1 MKNIANNPIFPKNEV
16 SPLTIASL
24 ATGPIDTPLADLQ
37 RLESEFVPFE
47 QAAFWQKPKS
57 RPPAMINA
65 WVQSYSESLVNWLLL
80 GLEEERFDLNRPIHI
95 LQMVQDKGVFG
106 LKLLAQLQQ
115 TLGQEAFQNLPLCL
129 LIVCDNQ
136 DDITLMQAHPSYRAY
151 RESGKVNWLCF
162 DEFNAL
168 IEQNE
173 PDLAIDFTANP
184 VALIAHHVLSSLP
197 QQLVHCHYNQLY
209 FAEVASLKP
218 ADESAQMDLAQGRLP
233 STHSNLPISWQERV
247 RQEKLKEEMQES
259 EQGKTLAQAQIPL
272 AYRWHRINPD
282 EFVKSQLA
290 SNELQ
295 APYLDYLNYQLSQG
309 ISQVLYLPVQAS
321 NLLNQLADRCDKGLL
336 CLITE
341 EVLELHGQNEAQGT
355 ELLKH
360 EPNANP
366 AMPLAL
372 APMPLALAPM
382 PLALAPMPLAL
393 APIIAALKNTQVA
406 VQKTDQ
412 IHSESSWVSISSRAL
427 TEEAGLNEIN
437 KQHFNLIVAPL
448 LEQTNRQQER
458 IINSLQGA
466 TKVLDDRQI
475 LAYLSTHQYEP
486 ALCALFLPRLLET
499 GVLVSLRLPWCEA
512 LSKVWAQHTPLGRG
526 DEFTF
531 KLGLLAIDLGHW
543 PLAKSCFI
551 ALMEIDGPNTPCLH
565 NLALAEFA
573 TGQIK
578 MALTCTQLALELS
591 PEDEQAKTL
600 NDDICAY
607 QARCSALSW
616 FDDKDNEVQQNQA
629 DDTKRLTL
637 QPLGQHHL
645 SEFYLQYRRTDIA
658 QRLRGSTFDSLAELR
673 DHIWPNWLQEGGSIE
688 GDSIEGDMKEGG
700 CKEDGGK
707 EGDCKKANKQAKAH
721 FALVHPELGFVGAVV
736 FDFNTDEALQS
747 ATDEL
752 IEQSAHL
759 SFWIGCDYQKQG
771 FGKAGVMLAIEH
783 IKGLAN
789 RLKLKQIQTTAWA
802 HNTASR
808 RILAQMRFIEGPV
821 IKGNGVEQEI
831 CYTLDIK

>member
-1 MKNIANNPIFPKNEV
+1 MTAIQPQLLGQKNEPA
-16 SPLTIASL
+16 SMIASL
-24 ATGPIDTPLADLQ
+24 AIGPIDTPLTDLQ

-47 QAAFWQKPKS
+47 QAAFWQKPKPT
-57 RPPAMINA
+57 PPAMINA

-80 GLEEERFDLNRPIHI
+80 GLEEDRFDLNRPIHI
-95 LQMVQDKGVFG
+95 LQMMQDKGAFG

-162 DEFNAL
+162 DEVNAL

-173 PDLAIDFTANP
+173 SDLAIDFMANP
-184 VALIAHHVLSSLP
+184 VALIAHHTLSSLP

-218 ADESAQMDLAQGRLP
+218 TDESAQMDLAQGTLP
-233 STHSNLPISWQERV
+233 SPHSNLPISWQERV
-247 RQEKLKEEMQES
+247 RQEKLKDKVS
-259 EQGKTLAQAQIPL
+259 EKEAQQDFAQAQIPL
-272 AYRWHRINPD
+272 AYRWHHINPD

-290 SNELQ
+290 SNELH

-321 NLLNQLADRCDKGLL
+321 NLLNQLVNRCDKGLL
-336 CLITE
+336 CLITDDAVE
-341 EVLELHGQNEAQGT
+341 RHGLNDAQDT

-360 EPNANP
+360 EPNSSP

-372 APMPLALAPM
+372 APM
-382 PLALAPMPLAL
+382 
-393 APIIAALKNTQVA
+393 IASLKNTQVA

-412 IHSESSWVSISSRAL
+412 IHSVFSWVSISSRVL
-427 TEEAGLNEIN
+427 TEEGGLNETD
-437 KQHFNLIVAPL
+437 QEHFNLIAAPL

-458 IINSLQGA
+458 IFNSLQGA
-466 TKVLDDRQI
+466 TKVLDDKQI

-499 GVLVSLRLPWCEA
+499 GVLVSLRQPWCEA
-512 LSKVWAQHTPLGRG
+512 LSKVWIQHTPLGRG

-543 PLAKSCFI
+543 PLAKACFI
-551 ALMEIDGPNTPCLH
+551 ACMEIDEPNTPCLH
-565 NLALAEFA
+565 NLALAKFA

-578 MALTCTQLALELS
+578 MALSCTQLALELS
-591 PEDEQAKTL
+591 PEDEQAKAL
-600 NDDICAY
+600 NDDIYAY

-616 FDDKDNEVQQNQA
+616 FDDKDNQVQQKQA
-629 DDTKRLTL
+629 DDTNPLTL

-658 QRLRGSTFDSLAELR
+658 QRLRGVTFDSLAELT
-673 DHIWPNWLQEGGSIE
+673 DHIWPNWLQEGATKE
-688 GDSIEGDMKEGG
+688 GDSQ
-700 CKEDGGK
+700 EDSK
-707 EGDCKKANKQAKAH
+707 LEKAH

-736 FDFNTDEALQS
+736 FDFNEDDASQNETDEPS
-747 ATDEL
+747 A
-752 IEQSAHL
+752 QSAHL

-808 RILAQMRFIEGPV
+808 RILAQMRFVESSV
-821 IKGNGVEQEI
+821 IKGDGVEQEI
-831 CYTLDIK
+831 CYKLDIK

>member
-1 MKNIANNPIFPKNEV
+1 MTAIQTQLLGAKNE
-16 SPLTIASL
+16 SASTIASL
-24 ATGPIDTPLADLQ
+24 ATGPIDTPLTDLQ
-37 RLESEFVPFE
+37 RFESEFVPFE
-47 QAAFWQKPKS
+47 QAPFWQKPKP
-57 RPPAMINA
+57 RLPAMINA

-80 GLEEERFDLNRPIHI
+80 GLEEGSFDLERPIYI
-95 LQMVQDKGVFG
+95 LQMVQDKGAFG

-115 TLGQEAFQNLPLCL
+115 TLGQEAFYELPLCL

-136 DDITLMQAHPSYRAY
+136 DDITLMQAYPSYRAY
-151 RESGKVNWLCF
+151 KESGKVNWLCF
-162 DEFNAL
+162 DEVNTL

-173 PDLAIDFTANP
+173 SDLTIDFTANP
-184 VALIAHHVLSSLP
+184 VALIAHHALSSLP

-218 ADESAQMDLAQGRLP
+218 TEENAQMSLAQGSLP
-233 STHSNLPISWQERV
+233 SSHSNLPISWQERV
-247 RQEKLKEEMQES
+247 RQEKLKDKVNEKEAQ
-259 EQGKTLAQAQIPL
+259 QGFAQAQIPL

-290 SNELQ
+290 SKELH

-321 NLLNQLADRCDKGLL
+321 NLLNQLANRCDKGLI
-336 CLITE
+336 CLITDDVVE
-341 EVLELHGQNEAQGT
+341 RHGVNDAQGT

-366 AMPLAL
+366 L
-372 APMPLALAPM
+372 M

-393 APIIAALKNTQVA
+393 APIITALKNTQVA

-412 IHSESSWVSISSRAL
+412 INLVSSWVSMSNRVL
-427 TEEAGLNEIN
+427 TEEGGLNETD
-437 KQHFNLIVAPL
+437 QEHFNLIAAPL

-486 ALCALFLPRLLET
+486 ALFELFLPRLLET
-499 GVLVSLRLPWCEA
+499 GVLVNLRLPWCEA
-512 LSKVWAQHTPLGRG
+512 LSKVWSQHTPLGRG

-543 PLAKSCFI
+543 PLAKACFI
-551 ALMEIDGPNTPCLH
+551 ACMEIDNPNTPCLH

-573 TGQIK
+573 TGQINL
-578 MALTCTQLALELS
+578 ALSCTQLALEVS

-607 QARCSALSW
+607 QARCSALTC
-616 FDDKDNEVQQNQA
+616 FDNTWLDNREFDRGLDNDQETHSKQA
-629 DDTKRLTL
+629 GVTSPLTL
-637 QPLGQHHL
+637 QPLGEHHL

-658 QRLRGSTFDSLAELR
+658 QRLRGVTFDSLTELT
-673 DHIWPNWLQEGGSIE
+673 DHIWPNWLQEGAKKE
-688 GDSIEGDMKEGG
+688 GDSQEGG
-700 CKEDGGK
+700 MKEDGGK
-707 EGDCKKANKQAKAH
+707 EDSKQEKAH

-736 FDFNTDEALQS
+736 FDFNENDASQS
-747 ATDEL
+747 APDEPPA
-752 IEQSAHL
+752 QSAHL
-759 SFWIGCDYQKQG
+759 SFWIGCDYQNQG
-771 FGKAGVMLAIEH
+771 FGKTGVMLAIEH

-789 RLKLKQIQTTAWA
+789 RLKLKQIQTTAWV

-808 RILAQMRFIEGPV
+808 RILAQMRFIEGSV
-821 IKGNGVEQEI
+821 IKGDGVEQEI
-831 CYTLDIK
+831 CYTLALD

>member
-1 MKNIANNPIFPKNEV
+1 MKNAIENSSFPIKEV
-16 SPLTIASL
+16 PPSTIASL
-24 ATGPIDTPLADLQ
+24 ATGPIDTPLTDLQ

-47 QAAFWQKPKS
+47 QAPFWQNPKPT
-57 RPPAMINA
+57 PPAMINA
-65 WVQSYSESLVNWLLL
+65 WVQSYSESLINWLLL
-80 GLEEERFDLNRPIHI
+80 GLEEERFDLNSPIHI
-95 LQMVQDKGVFG
+95 LQMMQDKGAFG

-115 TLGQEAFQNLPLCL
+115 ELGQEVFDEMPLCL

-136 DDITLMQAHPSYRAY
+136 DDITLMQAHPSYQAY
-151 RESGKVNWLCF
+151 KESGKVNWLCF
-162 DEFNAL
+162 DEVNAL

-173 PDLAIDFTANP
+173 SDLAIDFTANP

-218 ADESAQMDLAQGRLP
+218 TEESAQLGLAQGSLTSP
-233 STHSNLPISWQERV
+233 HTNLPISWQERV
-247 RQEKLKEEMQES
+247 LEQKLKEKGREKPKEEMQES
-259 EQGKTLAQAQIPL
+259 ERGSAVAQAQIPL
-272 AYRWHRINPD
+272 AYRWHHINPD
-282 EFVKSQLA
+282 EFVESQLA
-290 SNELQ
+290 SNALH

-341 EVLELHGQNEAQGT
+341 EVVEQHGVNDAQDT

-360 EPNANP
+360 EPNAN
-366 AMPLAL
+366 LA
-372 APMPLALAPM
+372 
-382 PLALAPMPLAL
+382 MPLAL

-412 IHSESSWVSISSRAL
+412 INSVSSWVSISNRAL
-427 TEEAGLNEIN
+427 TEEGGLNETDQ
-437 KQHFNLIVAPL
+437 QHFNLIAAPL

-499 GVLVSLRLPWCEA
+499 GVLVNLRLPWCEA
-512 LSKVWAQHTPLGRG
+512 LSKVWMQHTPLGRG

-531 KLGLLAIDLGHW
+531 KLGILAIDLGHW
-543 PLAKSCFI
+543 PLAKACFI
-551 ALMEIDGPNTPCLH
+551 ALMKIDGPNTPCLH

-591 PEDEQAKTL
+591 SEDEQAKTL

-607 QARCSALSW
+607 QARCSSLTC
-616 FDDKDNEVQQNQA
+616 FDNRGFDNRDFDNRGFDNDQETHLNQA
-629 DDTKRLTL
+629 NDTKRLTL
-637 QPLGQHHL
+637 QPLGEHHL

-658 QRLRGSTFDSLAELR
+658 QRLRGITFDSLAELR
-673 DHIWPNWLQEGGSIE
+673 DHIWPNWQQ
-688 GDSIEGDMKEGG
+688 EGG
-700 CKEDGGK
+700 CKEEGGK
-707 EGDCKKANKQAKAH
+707 EGDCKKVNKQAKAH

-736 FDFNTDEALQS
+736 FDFSQDDASQNETD
-747 ATDEL
+747 DFP
-752 IEQSAHL
+752 EQSAHL
-759 SFWIGCDYQKQG
+759 SFWIGCDYQQQG
-771 FGKAGVMLAIEH
+771 FATHAVKLAIEYLLQRGKTYLITSAWVH
-783 IKGLAN
+783 NTPSRKVLERNGF
-789 RLKLKQIQTTAWA
+789 IQTNET
-802 HNTASR
+802 
-808 RILAQMRFIEGPV
+808 
-821 IKGNGVEQEI
+821 KGEGVEQEMFYRFALPPSYKEESGRLI
-831 CYTLDIK
+831 